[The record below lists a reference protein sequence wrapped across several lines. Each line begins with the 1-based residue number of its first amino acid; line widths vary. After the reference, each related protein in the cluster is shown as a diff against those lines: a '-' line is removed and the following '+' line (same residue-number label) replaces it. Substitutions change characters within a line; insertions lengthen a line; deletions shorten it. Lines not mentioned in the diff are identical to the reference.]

1 MCINLIYLSHKQHQ
15 KRDGDVNS
23 QGITAAD
30 AGAARAAGTAGM
42 PRERK
47 AIVLTPYSSIVYQR
61 V

>member
-1 MCINLIYLSHKQHQ
+1 M
-15 KRDGDVNS
+15 NS
-23 QGITAAD
+23 QAITQADTAAD

-47 AIVLTPYSSIVYQR
+47 AIVLTPYSSVVYQR